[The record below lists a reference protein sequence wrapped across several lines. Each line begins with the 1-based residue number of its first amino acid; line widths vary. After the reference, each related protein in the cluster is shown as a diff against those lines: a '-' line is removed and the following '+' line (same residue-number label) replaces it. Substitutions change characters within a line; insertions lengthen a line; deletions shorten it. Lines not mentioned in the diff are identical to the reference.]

1 MVDKPHNLYI
11 QIAQSS
17 GIGSLIAF
25 LSIISLY
32 IIDFIKQNIKTKHQ
46 EKDINYGFELGIFV
60 AIIGYLVAG
69 IFNDSA
75 VSVAPIFWLLLGT
88 GINLLKRNE
97 KI

>member
-1 MVDKPHNLYI
+1 MNQPQKNNSQTNSFDKE
-11 QIAQSS
+11 
-17 GIGSLIAF
+17 
-25 LSIISLY
+25 
-32 IIDFIKQNIKTKHQ
+32 DFIKQNIKTKHQ